1 MEETP
6 TNPLLRIRPYVD
18 KFLSYVL
25 IGLMLVMVLDVTWQV
40 VTRFI
45 LRHPS
50 SWTEETANFLLIWIG
65 LLGSGMAMSRK
76 AHLGIDYFVNK
87 LSPKKRELT
96 RIIVFVLALFFS
108 LVILVYGGFKL
119 VTVTLATN
127 QLSPALQ
134 VKMGYI
140 YLALPLSGVFI
151 AYHSLLFLLQSFTDW
166 RRA

>member
-1 MEETP
+1 MEP
-6 TNPLLRIRPYVD
+6 TNDSFLFKGRPYVD
-18 KFLSYVL
+18 RLLAGVVIFL
-25 IGLMLVMVLDVTWQV
+25 MTAMVVDVTWQV

-65 LLGSGMAMSRK
+65 LVGSAMAMSRK

-96 RIIVFVLALFFS
+96 RIIVFSLALFFS
-108 LVILVYGGFKL
+108 VVILFYGGVRL
-119 VTVTLATN
+119 VAVTLATN

-134 VKMGYI
+134 VKMGYV
-140 YLALPLSGVFI
+140 YLSLPLSGLFLT
-151 AYHSLLFLLQSFTDW
+151 YYSLLFLIQSVSDW